1 MYRLDYAGTLMSVGC
16 RKDYTTSFL
25 AHHVISFRSYYYV
38 PMLALH
44 YANKKSCVQGYFLC
58 TKVIVFFLCKDSGV
72 VLLEQ

>member
-1 MYRLDYAGTLMSVGC
+1 METDRKLNGNMYRLDYAGALMSVGC

-44 YANKKSCVQGYFLC
+44 YANKKKLC
-58 TKVIVFFLCKDSGV
+58 SG
-72 VLLEQ
+72 LLSLH